1 MLLPWTRI
9 NINCRKLRCV
19 SRTIHDLSVWN
30 KLWSTHVNIVRLTE
44 PIRRCVRWRM
54 QVFKIEGFVCKR
66 FVLSPPPPPLSF
78 FGPRFVSRAVITEN
92 PFPRSFIAPKPNG
105 NACYAG
111 YYCVAFNKPLFTPG
125 EWKQVKCLYWKVSV
139 GLYRSWFWCPLPS
152 KLKRL
157 LGKVPLKTE
166 KTTNCA
172 RYIPLWFSVQ
182 SHVRLLYMFLF
193 HSLSWGQTAKRDSG
207 FWIDVYTRRA
217 FCWRKISLNVLYC
230 YSS

>member
-1 MLLPWTRI
+1 MGKTFAFQKKLKKMLLPWTRI

-111 YYCVAFNKPLFTPG
+111 YYCVAFNETSFYPRRVET
-125 EWKQVKCLYWKVSV
+125 
-139 GLYRSWFWCPLPS
+139 
-152 KLKRL
+152 
-157 LGKVPLKTE
+157 GKVFILKG
-166 KTTNCA
+166 
-172 RYIPLWFSVQ
+172 FG
-182 SHVRLLYMFLF
+182 RLV
-193 HSLSWGQTAKRDSG
+193 S
-207 FWIDVYTRRA
+207 
-217 FCWRKISLNVLYC
+217 
-230 YSS
+230 

>member
-44 PIRRCVRWRM
+44 PIRRCVRWRT
-54 QVFKIEGFVCKR
+54 QVFKTEGFVCKR
-66 FVLSPPPPPLSF
+66 FVLSPSPPPLSF

-111 YYCVAFNKPLFTPG
+111 YYCVAFNETSFYPRRVETGK
-125 EWKQVKCLYWKVSV
+125 SV
-139 GLYRSWFWCPLPS
+139 YIEGFLSACIVVGFDVHKNHIGSQCRSVFDFLPNWNDS
-152 KLKRL
+152 
-157 LGKVPLKTE
+157 
-166 KTTNCA
+166 
-172 RYIPLWFSVQ
+172 SV
-182 SHVRLLYMFLF
+182 RF
-193 HSLSWGQTAKRDSG
+193 R
-207 FWIDVYTRRA
+207 
-217 FCWRKISLNVLYC
+217 
-230 YSS
+230 